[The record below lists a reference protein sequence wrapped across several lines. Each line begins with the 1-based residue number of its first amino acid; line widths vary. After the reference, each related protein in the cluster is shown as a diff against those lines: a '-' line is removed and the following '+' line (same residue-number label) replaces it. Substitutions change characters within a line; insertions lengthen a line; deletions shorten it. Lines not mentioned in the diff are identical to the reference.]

1 MDSLLIKGAT
11 PLSGEVRVSGA
22 KNACLPMFAAA
33 LLTDEKCVLKN
44 VPNLSDV
51 RFMADIVR
59 AVGAEV
65 SNPSE
70 GVWEICAKNLSH
82 IAPYELVRKMR
93 ASICLLGPLSARMK
107 KAEVSLPGGCVIGAR
122 PVDLHI
128 KGMRALGAKV
138 EIERGYI
145 CVDARKMRGAQV
157 YLGGRF
163 GSTVTGTANIVMAA
177 VSIPGTTVIEN
188 AACEPEIA
196 DLCAMLEKMGAII
209 EGAGSPTISITGVPR
224 LCGATHSVM
233 PDRIE
238 AGTWI
243 TAALASRGKV
253 LIRDAQKKYLGSF
266 LDVLERAECPVKA
279 KSPSSIYVDASD
291 LKLRPIEAITLPYP
305 GLPTDLQ
312 AQLCALMTQ
321 ADGISIITERIYPER
336 FMHVPE
342 LAQMGANIAR
352 EGPSAII
359 SGGTKLS
366 GAPVMASDLRA
377 SAALVIAA
385 LAASGETL
393 IHRVYHIDR
402 GYEKIDEKLASL
414 GARVERLKDAEYQTR

>member
-342 LAQMGANIAR
+342 LARMGANIAR

-414 GARVERLKDAEYQTR
+414 GAQVERLKDAEYQTR